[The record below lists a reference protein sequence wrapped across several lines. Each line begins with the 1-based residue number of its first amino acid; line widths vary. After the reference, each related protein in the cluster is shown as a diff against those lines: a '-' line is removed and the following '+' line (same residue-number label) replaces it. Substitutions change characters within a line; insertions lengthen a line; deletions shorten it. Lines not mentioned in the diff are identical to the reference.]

1 MRTLPLLLLLLLPAC
16 ESVRTVYDENG
27 REVKESVPGQEKDL
41 QAYLEDEFNS
51 TFTEKKTK
59 DGVPQAASHKVS
71 RFQKQIDEAR
81 REDKSFVTGELGGLK
96 RNDARSVIFDASS
109 RSGDK
114 EKRYSGLSSYP
125 LSGDLHPAFM
135 TETHG
140 ISRSDSYAGGDARSD
155 IRGES
160 SQESGRIYSTHASD
174 YTVTTSSGYIE
185 SRRNRREPP
194 RIMDYRDYYRKS
206 IQETRTM
213 LGRDKED
220 ADN

>member
-1 MRTLPLLLLLLLPAC
+1 MRSLPLLLLLLLPAC

-27 REVKESVPGQEKDL
+27 REVKESTPGQEKDL
-41 QAYLEDEFNS
+41 QAYLEDEFSS

-81 REDKSFVTGELGGLK
+81 REDKSFVTNQLGGLK

-109 RSGDK
+109 HTNDK
-114 EKRYSGLSSYP
+114 EKRYKGLSSYP
-125 LSGDLHPAFM
+125 LSGDLRPDFM

-140 ISRSDSYAGGDARSD
+140 ISHSNIFAGSAARSD
-155 IRGES
+155 IREES
-160 SQESGRIYSTHASD
+160 SQEGGRIYSTHASD
-174 YTVTTSSGYIE
+174 YTTSTSSGYIE
-185 SRRNRREPP
+185 SRRNRREQP
-194 RIMDYRDYYRKS
+194 RIIDYRDYYRKS

-213 LGRDKED
+213 LGRDRED
-220 ADN
+220 AED